1 MKGKYSGLYELIEE
15 DSEAGEYFDN
25 LPEYVQESISAREE
39 NINSFASLRDYAEN
53 LMRDDE

>member
-1 MKGKYSGLYELIEE
+1 MKGKYSSLYELIEE

-25 LPEYVQESISAREE
+25 LPEYVQESISARDE
-39 NINSFASLRDYAEN
+39 NINSFSSLRDYAEN